1 MSPLACQNE
10 RWQTTNEYS
19 HAQVTSMVTF
29 IQAPFKAVG
38 EYVIEQE
45 KTGEAKK
52 NWLGQ
57 KQEIFTQKRVW
68 KETGVSNCEIDGA
81 KFAQLISAEIQRW
94 AERGFRVLNIIPI
107 QSGNFDYQAQ
117 EIQSHHGIFS
127 DSVNISGGTS
137 FGYGFSYTEGVLIHL
152 QAAI

>member
-1 MSPLACQNE
+1 
-10 RWQTTNEYS
+10 
-19 HAQVTSMVTF
+19 MVRF
-29 IQAPFKAVG
+29 IQAPFKPVG
-38 EYVIEQE
+38 EYVTEREQ
-45 KTGEAKK
+45 TGEVKK

-57 KQEIFTQKRVW
+57 KQVVYAEKKVW
-68 KETGVSNCEIDGA
+68 METGYSDCEIDGA
-81 KFAQLISAEIQRW
+81 KFAQLISVEIQRW